1 MSFARSLLDQL
12 PSCIAVVT
20 ENGAIRYRNAAF
32 DEIFGSDAEH
42 WLKEASRAV
51 AGERGW
57 LQGFFLEADEHRTI
71 DVEIEGRI
79 YRIDRI
85 MQLDPEDGHEE
96 DGTRLALSFED
107 VTTQREAE
115 QAKSDFTAQIVHDLR
130 GPLSGI
136 QGTLEFVLSQEGT
149 KLDSIYS
156 DLLQE
161 AQRESERMM
170 GLINEIL
177 DFSKIQSG
185 NFSVENEPIRVAG
198 VLKRAVRSLQTVAA
212 RDEVFLLSAHGRDVP
227 QIIGSVEKLTQA
239 VINLISNSLKFTPK
253 KGLISVGAQIVR
265 NGDASGR
272 DRRDGDRQRHGHP
285 RRGAGEDLREVQAER
300 NEVAPRRRRDRPRAL
315 HREADR
321 GGPRRRSQRGLDRRR
336 GNQHGAAP
344 AGETSRLN
352 EIADRRSRFAGIPF
366 GLFLRSAICDLQT
379 THSMNSSASIGGPD
393 SPSGLSVVFRSARL
407 AALTC

>member
-1 MSFARSLLDQL
+1 MSFARSLLDRL
-12 PSCIAVVT
+12 PSCIAVVSET
-20 ENGAIRYRNAAF
+20 GAIRYRNAAF
-32 DEIFGSDAEH
+32 EQVFGSDAEQ
-42 WLKEASRAV
+42 WLKEAARAV

-57 LQGFFLEADEHRTI
+57 LQGFFLEDDEQLTI

-85 MQLDPEDGHEE
+85 MIVDGD
-96 DGTRLALSFED
+96 DGPGVGLSFED

-149 KLDSIYS
+149 KIDSLYS

-170 GLINEIL
+170 SLINEIL

-185 NFSVENEPIRVAG
+185 SFSVEKEPVRIAG
-198 VLKRAVRSLQTVAA
+198 VLKRAVRSLQSVAG
-212 RDEVFLLSAHGRDVP
+212 RDEVFLLSAHGRDIP

-265 NGDASGR
+265 NGDVPEAIVVTVTDTGMGIKAEELEKIFEKYKQSGTKS
-272 DRRDGDRQRHGHP
+272 
-285 RRGAGEDLREVQAER
+285 L
-300 NEVAPRRRRDRPRAL
+300 
-315 HREADR
+315 R
-321 GGPRRRSQRGLDRRR
+321 GGGGTGL
-336 GNQHGAAP
+336 GLYIVKQIVEAHGGEVSVASVEGVGTSMVLRLPVKRAA
-344 AGETSRLN
+344 
-352 EIADRRSRFAGIPF
+352 
-366 GLFLRSAICDLQT
+366 
-379 THSMNSSASIGGPD
+379 
-393 SPSGLSVVFRSARL
+393 
-407 AALTC
+407 